1 MKTIQQ
7 YIDPTPTRLNGAFE
21 SDHGEETIGF
31 LWHDMD
37 SQMNSARVCLWEIA
51 TALDPNL

>member
-1 MKTIQQ
+1 MKNINR
-7 YIDPTPTRLNGAFE
+7 YIDSVPTRMNGSFTA
-21 SDHGEETIGF
+21 DYGEETIDF

-37 SQMNSARVCLWEIA
+37 SQMNSARDCLWEIA